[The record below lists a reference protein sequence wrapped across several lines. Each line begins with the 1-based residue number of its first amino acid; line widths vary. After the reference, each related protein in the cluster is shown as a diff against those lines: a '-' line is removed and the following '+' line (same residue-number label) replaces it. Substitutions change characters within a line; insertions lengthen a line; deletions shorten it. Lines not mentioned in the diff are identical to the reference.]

1 MEIEASNEKSEEEKP
16 STPLP
21 ELERS
26 LENTIRATNREKK
39 PNKRYL
45 NDNVDQFKKK
55 QHRSTSQD
63 LKSKLQEDEGVTES
77 TEDKAPQSIVE
88 KSPETNSNESL
99 DILHTSKQN
108 LKDSP
113 SKSKEINKKS
123 SHVKK
128 SRLKNILN
136 DSLTSSDETIAIK
149 NDKEVKN
156 NKNDKKCKLMDKD
169 VQRKIRKKAEKIK
182 SNLFYFYH
190 IDSRC
195 LQLVPGADGTG
206 RMLRD

>member
-63 LKSKLQEDEGVTES
+63 LKSKLQDDEGVTES
-77 TEDKAPQSIVE
+77 TEDKAPQSAE

-99 DILHTSKQN
+99 DILHTSKPN
-108 LKDSP
+108 PKGSP
-113 SKSKEINKKS
+113 SKSKAINKKS

-128 SRLKNILN
+128 SKLKNMLN
-136 DSLTSSDETIAIK
+136 DSLT
-149 NDKEVKN
+149 NP
-156 NKNDKKCKLMDKD
+156 
-169 VQRKIRKKAEKIK
+169 
-182 SNLFYFYH
+182 LFYF
-190 IDSRC
+190 
-195 LQLVPGADGTG
+195 
-206 RMLRD
+206 